1 MTPAVVAD
9 VGNTRIKW
17 GLCSAA
23 GVTDACWLPPDDPS
37 AWQRQR
43 ERWGLTG
50 PRPWVVTGV
59 HPARRERLA
68 EWLRQQGDEVRVV
81 DDPPL
86 LPLRVLVARPD
97 HVGIDRLLDA
107 VAANSRRIPGRPAV
121 VVDAGSAVTVDYLDE
136 SGAFTGGA
144 IMPGL
149 RLMAQALHAYTALL
163 PLIEPPREVPALP
176 GTATIPAMEAGIFWS
191 VAGGVQALL
200 REYAARGA
208 QPPEV
213 FLTGGDAPLLRTV
226 LPDACYWPAMTLE
239 GTRLTAE
246 AMP

>member
-1 MTPAVVAD
+1 MRPTVVAD

-17 GLCSAA
+17 GLCSSTA
-23 GVTDACWLPPDDPS
+23 VTGTCSLPPDDPS
-37 AWQRQR
+37 TWQRQR
-43 ERWGLTG
+43 QLWGLSG
-50 PRPWVVTGV
+50 PQPWVVTGV
-59 HPARRERLA
+59 HPARRERLVD
-68 EWLRQQGDEVRVV
+68 WLRHQGDEVLVV
-81 DDPPL
+81 DDPSL

-97 HVGIDRLLDA
+97 HVGIDRLLDG
-107 VAANSRRIPGRPAV
+107 VAANSRRSPGRPAI

-144 IMPGL
+144 IAPGM

-163 PLIEPPREVPALP
+163 PLIELPREVPSLP

-200 REYAARGA
+200 REFTARSA

-213 FLTGGDAPLLRTV
+213 FLTGGDAPLLHTV
-226 LPDACYWPAMTLE
+226 LPGTDHWPAMTLE
-239 GTRLTAE
+239 GIRLTAE
-246 AMP
+246 ATP

>member
-17 GLCSAA
+17 GLCSATA
-23 GVTDACWLPPDDPS
+23 VTDTSSLPPDDPS

-68 EWLRQQGDEVRVV
+68 DWLRRQGDEVRVV
-81 DDPPL
+81 DDPL
-86 LPLRVLVARPD
+86 RLPLRVLVARPD
-97 HVGIDRLLDA
+97 HVGIDRLLDG
-107 VAANSRRIPGRPAV
+107 VAANSRRTPGRPAV
-121 VVDAGSAVTVDYLDE
+121 VIDAGSAVTVDYLDD

-144 IMPGL
+144 IAPGL
-149 RLMAQALHAYTALL
+149 RLMARALHDHTALL
-163 PLIEPPREVPALP
+163 PVIEPPREVPALP
-176 GTATIPAMEAGIFWS
+176 GAATIPAMAAGIFWS
-191 VAGGVQALL
+191 VAGGVQAML
-200 REYAARGA
+200 REYAARSV
-208 QPPEV
+208 QPTEV
-213 FLTGGDAPLLRTV
+213 FLTGGDASLLYPV
-226 LPDACYWPAMTLE
+226 LPGACHWPAMTLE
-239 GTRLTAE
+239 GIRLTAE